1 MSPASEIESTEPSE
15 LIYVPNNSWGPIIV
29 AAGLALLLVGLFKGW
44 FIILVGVFILLLGL
58 RSWWRLS
65 NDEISRMRREQQT
78 DTAVIPAEPVRHP
91 ALTAVLAARVHS
103 HAASTPAAVRSLAR
117 RHRDVAPADVQTRMM
132 SRIERTPTTSG
143 PSTITRWRMPRLA
156 MSAAARSR
164 LQSGFA
170 VITESLMWS
179 PTRSLSGS

>member
-78 DTAVIPAEPVRHP
+78 DTAVIPAEPVRRP
-91 ALTAVLAARVHS
+91 SGSLTKQAGGRRRRRVQFAR
-103 HAASTPAAVRSLAR
+103 
-117 RHRDVAPADVQTRMM
+117 
-132 SRIERTPTTSG
+132 EPTG
-143 PSTITRWRMPRLA
+143 PRLP
-156 MSAAARSR
+156 
-164 LQSGFA
+164 LG
-170 VITESLMWS
+170 
-179 PTRSLSGS
+179 